1 MLSLDSSPNR
11 GKTVLCIIIFALLL
25 LLNWHKF
32 NGDPIITKPKL
43 APQKIGVPQ
52 AVLRAPTAPES
63 SGSPTIFASMTV
75 PIEELDENTRRERA
89 KQGRLLLWT
98 GEPDSTT
105 IYALTDR
112 QDDVYNKIETIL
124 RSETKKIALMLK
136 KRNAAV
142 SPLPWKLGTK
152 VQLKGL
158 EPKGV
163 AAINSSLQTEL
174 ISLVDES
181 IIGELGKRFRVE
193 TEIYTHSVEAEV
205 IDRPELKGQGL
216 IVGGRGYIPTWFH
229 VIERDVNGAI
239 VSDYKVNDSLGYL
252 GMQMLTIKR

>member
-1 MLSLDSSPNR
+1 
-11 GKTVLCIIIFALLL
+11 
-25 LLNWHKF
+25 
-32 NGDPIITKPKL
+32 
-43 APQKIGVPQ
+43 
-52 AVLRAPTAPES
+52 
-63 SGSPTIFASMTV
+63 
-75 PIEELDENTRRERA
+75 
-89 KQGRLLLWT
+89 
-98 GEPDSTT
+98 
-105 IYALTDR
+105 
-112 QDDVYNKIETIL
+112 
-124 RSETKKIALMLK
+124 MLK